1 MTRTEVEISDRL
13 DSQIDRLVE
22 QGDFLN
28 REKAMEEL
36 LTLGLSAYDIDDDD
50 EMDSVTFAEEMQNP
64 GDKPMEEMDQGGG
77 DDYTF

>member
-1 MTRTEVEISDRL
+1 VNISDRL
-13 DSQIDRLVE
+13 DSQIDRLVS

-36 LTLGLSAYDIDDDD
+36 LALGLSAYDTTEDED

-64 GDKPMEEMDQGGG
+64 GDRPGMDDG
-77 DDYTF
+77 DDGFSL